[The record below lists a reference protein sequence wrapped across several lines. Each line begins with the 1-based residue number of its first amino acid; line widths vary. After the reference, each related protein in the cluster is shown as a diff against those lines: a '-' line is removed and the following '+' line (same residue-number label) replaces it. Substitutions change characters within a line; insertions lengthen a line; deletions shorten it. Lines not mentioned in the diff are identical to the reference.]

1 MATKEVAKKSE
12 ESRPAPAES
21 GYESVFAPLMD
32 LRHRM
37 DTLFDDFIHGW
48 RVPGLRH
55 QPRELDPFAD
65 LPSLSR
71 LRGDLADVRFNV
83 SDSEDAIEISAE
95 LPGMDEK
102 DVDLSLSDGVLTIN
116 GEKKT
121 ESEEKKKDYYCM
133 ERQFGSF
140 VRSFRVPDSVDDS
153 KINASFDKGVL
164 EVTLPKRPEAKA
176 KAKAKKISIS
186 KKK

>member
-1 MATKEVAKKSE
+1 MATKEVTKKSE

-21 GYESVFAPLMD
+21 GFESVFAPLMD

-48 RVPGLRH
+48 RVPSLTHDHR
-55 QPRELDPFAD
+55 RLDPFAD

-71 LRGDLADVRFNV
+71 LRGDLADVKFDV

-95 LPGMDEK
+95 LPGIDEK
-102 DVDLSLSDGVLTIN
+102 DVDLSLSDGILTIK

-121 ESEEKKKDYYCM
+121 ESEEKKKDYYCR

-140 VRSFRVPDSVDDS
+140 VRAFRVPDSVDEA
-153 KINASFDKGVL
+153 KIKASFDNGVL
-164 EVTLPKRPEAKA
+164 EVSLPKRPEAKA
-176 KAKAKKISIS
+176 KAKKISIS
-186 KKK
+186 KRK